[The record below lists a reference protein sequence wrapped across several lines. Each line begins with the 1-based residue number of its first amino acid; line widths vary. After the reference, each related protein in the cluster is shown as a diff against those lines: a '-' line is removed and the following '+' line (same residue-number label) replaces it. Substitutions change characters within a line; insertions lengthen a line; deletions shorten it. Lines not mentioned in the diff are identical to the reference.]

1 MASREGKIPTTSV
14 RLRISSLRRSQGI
27 IAPHLAPDLPGERSE
42 RQDVLAC
49 LVEVGGGGREL
60 RLQRGYDLAV
70 LSTTRGAAR
79 VKTLTG
85 GDRGS
90 LLPRSVHRHER
101 SRLAGG
107 TCPSELRA
115 GRARVRSYQ
124 PAQRAPGHQDRP
136 AIWRALGGRTH
147 PGAVQRRVGPTSDL
161 EHELPRMVT
170 DLRSSEIT
178 SVS

>member
-85 GDRGS
+85 GDRA
-90 LLPRSVHRHER
+90 RSYR
-101 SRLAGG
+101 G
-107 TCPSELRA
+107 PSIATSEAALRA
-115 GRARVRSYQ
+115 APAHPSY
-124 PAQRAPGHQDRP
+124 
-136 AIWRALGGRTH
+136 ALGGRGSAHISQLSARRGTKTAQ
-147 PGAVQRRVGPTSDL
+147 PSGA
-161 EHELPRMVT
+161 H
-170 DLRSSEIT
+170 
-178 SVS
+178 